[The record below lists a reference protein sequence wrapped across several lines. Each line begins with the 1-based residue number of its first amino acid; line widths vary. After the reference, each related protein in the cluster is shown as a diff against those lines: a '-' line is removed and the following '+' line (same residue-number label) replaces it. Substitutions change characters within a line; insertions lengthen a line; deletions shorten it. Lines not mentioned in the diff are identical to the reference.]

1 MLRRKSDAL
10 ERTPRPG
17 RESRTHAE
25 VKLLTNTPL
34 RRSLLITLDI
44 LKTLCAECRQ
54 EISLFGRYVVASVDH
69 AMSSLSSDLEV
80 VARSASAVSCT
91 DLIPL
96 DFTHPAPI

>member
-10 ERTPRPG
+10 GRTPRPG
-17 RESRTHAE
+17 RESRTHTE
-25 VKLLTNTPL
+25 VKLLTNPL
-34 RRSLLITLDI
+34 LHRSLLITLDI

-69 AMSSLSSDLEV
+69 AMSALSSDLQV

-91 DLIPL
+91 DFIPL
-96 DFTHPAPI
+96 DLTHSVPI